1 MGQAP
6 PCYAGRAAI
15 CFSTG
20 PLPTDD
26 LSHLCALPLTTAPH
40 PIPLVAPTRVV
51 LPFAPGCTSCLQ
63 PSPPIGIATGHGK
76 GQFQGH
82 ARAPRVRTIP
92 LDMYPTGPC
101 PPYAIANLWQGAP
114 GRATAVRAAPLLCL
128 VHRLSPPPSA
138 TD

>member
-15 CFSTG
+15 CLPTG

-40 PIPLVAPTRVV
+40 PIPLVAPTRVA

-92 LDMYPTGPC
+92 LDMYPTRSL
-101 PPYAIANLWQGAP
+101 PPYAIANLWFGAAGP
-114 GRATAVRAAPLLCL
+114 ATAVRAAPPYCALCTGC
-128 VHRLSPPPSA
+128 RPP
-138 TD
+138 